1 MTPRAALERGID
13 ELALALPTGAV
24 EQLLAY
30 AELLTKWNRT
40 YNLTAIRDPLE
51 IVSLHLLDS
60 LAVLPHLPMSE
71 GAAIADIGS
80 GAGLPGIPLAIART
94 EWRMT
99 LNDSSQKKV
108 AFMRQAAIELGMR
121 NVSTYEGRV
130 ETWRPATRF
139 AVVISRAFADLG
151 QFIEKCRHLVAPGG
165 VLAAMK
171 GVAPAAH
178 EANCRVVELKVPRLD
193 AQRHLVLCQVGG

>member
-24 EQLLAY
+24 EQLLTY
-30 AELLTKWNRT
+30 SELLTKWNRT

-51 IVSLHLLDS
+51 MVSLHLLDS

-178 EANCRVVELKVPRLD
+178 DANCRVIELKVPQLD
-193 AQRHLVLCQVGG
+193 AQRHLVLCQGGG